1 MAKETLFAVIG
12 LGTFGEQV
20 CEVLME
26 KGGRVLAIDN
36 RSEIIEKI
44 KDSVTQAILLNATDE
59 EALSTIPFEDVDIAI
74 VAIGENKE
82 ASILVTAI
90 LKRMGVS
97 YILARATSE
106 LHSRVLKQVGADE
119 VVNIEISEGKR
130 VAQKLLAPEILDRI
144 PISETITVA
153 ELYASR
159 SFIGKNLSKLNLRKK
174 FKINII
180 AVKRSF
186 ISIDELGNP
195 IKSEEVIFPDSD
207 TKMKEHDII
216 LVVGRNE
223 DIDIFKEY

>member
-44 KDSVTQAILLNATDE
+44 KDNVTQAILLNATDE
-59 EALSTIPFEDVDIAI
+59 DALSTIPFEDVDIAI

-153 ELYASR
+153 ELYVSR

-180 AVKRSF
+180 AIKRSF

-195 IKSEEVIFPDSD
+195 VKSEEVIFPDSD
-207 TKMKEHDII
+207 TKLKEHDII

>member
-1 MAKETLFAVIG
+1 MAKETLFIVIG
-12 LGTFGEQV
+12 LGTFGQQI
-20 CEVLME
+20 CEVIME

-36 RSEIIEKI
+36 KSEIIEKI
-44 KDSVTQAILLNATDE
+44 KDTVTQAIHMDATDE
-59 EALSTIPFEDVDIAI
+59 NALSTIPFEDVDIAI

-82 ASILVTAI
+82 SSILVTAI
-90 LKRMGVS
+90 LKRMGIS
-97 YILARATSE
+97 YILARATSD
-106 LHSRVLKQVGADE
+106 LHTQVLKQVGADE
-119 VVNIEISEGKR
+119 VVNIEISEGRR

-153 ELYASR
+153 ELYVSK

-174 FKINII
+174 FRINII
-180 AVKRSF
+180 AVKRSY

-195 IKSEEVIFPDSD
+195 VKSEEVIFPDSD
-207 TKMKEHDII
+207 TKLKEHDII

>member
-82 ASILVTAI
+82 ASILITAI
-90 LKRMGVS
+90 LKRIGVS

-216 LVVGRNE
+216 LVVGQNE

>member
-26 KGGRVLAIDN
+26 KGGKVLAIDN
-36 RSEIIEKI
+36 RSDSIEKI
-44 KDSVTQAILLNATDE
+44 KDTVTQAILLDATDE
-59 EALSTIPFEDVDIAI
+59 DALSTVAFEDVDIAI

-97 YILARATSE
+97 YILSRATSE
-106 LHSRVLKQVGADE
+106 LHSQVLKQVGADE

-153 ELYASR
+153 ELYVSR
-159 SFIGKNLSKLNLRKK
+159 SFIGKTLSKLNLRKK
-174 FKINII
+174 FRINII

-195 IKSEEVIFPDSD
+195 VKSEEVIFPDSD
-207 TKMKEHDII
+207 TKLKEHDII

>member
-82 ASILVTAI
+82 ASILITAI
-90 LKRMGVS
+90 LKRIGVS